1 MNLPNKLSI
10 ARVLCIPVI
19 ALLPG
24 TVSMKMTLM
33 IAAAAPVG
41 VNVAVFCQL
50 YDRDYAYACET
61 VTQSTVLSILTLPLM
76 TALAGL
82 VIR

>member
-1 MNLPNKLSI
+1 MQYLKKIENVNRTDWILK
-10 ARVLCIPVI
+10 
-19 ALLPG
+19 G
-24 TVSMKMTLM
+24 LM

-61 VTQSTVLSILTLPLM
+61 VTQSTVLSILTLPVM